1 MTGKSLTLLAVG
13 DVTLERPH
21 GEFYLAKAAPV
32 LRSGDVVVGNGEIV
46 FTSRDTTKFGE
57 VFPSPFCPPENI
69 GALASAGFNLMTLAS
84 NHIYDQGAPGIEDTI
99 AGLRKQGIAC
109 VGAGMD
115 IDEATRPATIERD
128 GTRFGFLNYNCVGP
142 KGQWA
147 SATKPGCAYVEIVS
161 YYETATNPG
170 GPPDVYTFAE
180 QRSLKRMAD
189 DVRKL
194 RPLCDVLAVVFH
206 KGIRITPR
214 LAMYDQEVAYAAIDA
229 GADLVLGHHSY
240 LKGIE
245 VYKGKAIFHSLGLF
259 VPARLEQ
266 TAEQT
271 KKQHSLDNSNVSDVF
286 SIRPYPAPY
295 PYRQLTMIAK
305 CTTNGGKISR
315 LSYIPCF
322 VNEQKQPEPL
332 GKDERGQQVFDFM
345 DKITAEAG
353 LKTRYQWEG
362 DEIAVNATD

>member
-1 MTGKSLTLLAVG
+1 
-13 DVTLERPH
+13 
-21 GEFYLAKAAPV
+21 
-32 LRSGDVVVGNGEIV
+32 
-46 FTSRDTTKFGE
+46 
-57 VFPSPFCPPENI
+57 
-69 GALASAGFNLMTLAS
+69 
-84 NHIYDQGAPGIEDTI
+84 
-99 AGLRKQGIAC
+99 
-109 VGAGMD
+109 
-115 IDEATRPATIERD
+115 
-128 GTRFGFLNYNCVGP
+128 
-142 KGQWA
+142 
-147 SATKPGCAYVEIVS
+147 
-161 YYETATNPG
+161 
-170 GPPDVYTFAE
+170 
-180 QRSLKRMAD
+180 
-189 DVRKL
+189 
-194 RPLCDVLAVVFH
+194 
-206 KGIRITPR
+206 
-214 LAMYDQEVAYAAIDA
+214 MYDQEVAYTAIDA